1 MNIKILRSSTR
12 LWFFYG
18 LVSLAIVYL
27 GLIWK
32 TTADLDHLI
41 TESLFWGVIIYLL
54 WQKRTNLQHSNQLL
68 STFFSISLI
77 TVTLYGIVN
86 LAEFNNELIFLF
98 PFVSVLGI
106 LLLTLE
112 FQKLCLCWRELI
124 FSLVLF
130 IPNQYFDLLL
140 ESTIKITVLT
150 AKISTYLLYYLGFNV
165 ANQGDEVIL
174 FSPDSG
180 KFTAIV
186 NLPCTGSSMMLLMLK
201 LALLLVIFFQISKI
215 KKISLILI
223 SLGIGFISGVIR
235 VSFLTLTIPNPERF
249 NYWHGAEGSQIIS
262 TLAVIIFSSFCY
274 WMLPQQNHKTLFR

>member
-1 MNIKILRSSTR
+1 MNIKILRSSTHP
-12 LWFFYG
+12 WFFYG
-18 LVSLAIVYL
+18 LVSLAIMYL
-27 GLIWK
+27 GLSWK

-106 LLLTLE
+106 LLPTFE
-112 FQKLCLCWRELI
+112 FQNLCLCWRELI

-150 AKISTYLLYYLGFNV
+150 AKISTYLLYYFGFNV

-174 FSPDSG
+174 FSPDSE

-201 LALLLVIFFQISKI
+201 LALLLIIFFQISKI

-235 VSFLTLTIPNPERF
+235 VSFLTLTIPNPDQF
-249 NYWHGAEGSQIIS
+249 NYWHGSEGSQIIS

-274 WMLPQQNHKTLFR
+274 WMLPQQNHKNLFR